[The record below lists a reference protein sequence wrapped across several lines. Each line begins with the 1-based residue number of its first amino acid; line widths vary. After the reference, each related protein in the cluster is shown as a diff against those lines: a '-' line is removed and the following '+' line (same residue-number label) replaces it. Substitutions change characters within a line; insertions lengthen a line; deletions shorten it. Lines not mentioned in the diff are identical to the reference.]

1 MLAKFILVYL
11 LIINVAAFAIYGI
24 DKYKARKSLW
34 RIPEAWLLALAAVG
48 GSIGALI
55 GIQVWHH
62 KTLHKKFSYG
72 VPAILILQLALAVWL
87 LWREIMK

>member
-11 LIINVAAFAIYGI
+11 LIINVTAFAIYGI